1 MKSNKGFTL
10 IELMIVIAIIGIL
23 AAIALPAYSSYLKK
37 AKFTEVN
44 NVVESVKTPISLCL
58 QEYGI
63 TMATNCKNDTSGF
76 GWKIGVTGDYK
87 TKYVTSVTVEGA
99 NAASDTVTKDTVV
112 ATITAVADKTTF
124 GDNIDIVLK
133 GYWTKAGQLDW
144 RVDST
149 SKCIAAELCNETK
162 VTEEETKKEG

>member
-23 AAIALPAYSSYLKK
+23 AAIAIPAYSSYLKK

-63 TMATNCKNDTSGF
+63 KMAASCKNDTSGF
-76 GWKIGVTGDYK
+76 GWKIGVAGDYK
-87 TKYVTSVTVEGA
+87 TKYVTSVTVTGK
-99 NAASDTVTKDTVV
+99 NTDKDTVDDDTVV
-112 ATITAVADKTTF
+112 ATITANADSTTF
-124 GDNIDIVLK
+124 GAGIDIVLN

-144 RVDST
+144 RVDSS
-149 SKCIAAELCNETK
+149 SKCIGAELCNETK
-162 VTEEETKKEG
+162 VTKEETKKEG